1 MDRAR
6 TRRELLEFLRSIQRP
21 DAPLLPDGVPDAD
34 EAEETERWED
44 AFVDDESLVE
54 AGLIDSLAVMQ
65 IVTWLE
71 SQHGVDFAEDGLD
84 VEELR
89 SVRGILDV
97 IERRAA

>member
-1 MDRAR
+1 MDRGE
-6 TRRELLEFLRSIQRP
+6 RRLELLGFLRTIQRP
-21 DAPLLPDGVPDAD
+21 EAPIDA
-34 EAEETERWED
+34 TEGEG
-44 AFVDDESLVE
+44 AIDDDQSLVE

-65 IVTWLE
+65 IVSWLE
-71 SQHGVDFAEDGLD
+71 DSHGVDFADDGLD